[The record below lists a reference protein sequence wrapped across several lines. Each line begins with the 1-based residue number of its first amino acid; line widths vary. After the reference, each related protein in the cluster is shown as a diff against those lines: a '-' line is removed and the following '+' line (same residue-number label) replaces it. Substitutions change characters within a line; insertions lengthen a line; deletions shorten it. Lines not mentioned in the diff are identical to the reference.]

1 MKIVQSLAVIS
12 PGAVGVVC
20 DWCGT
25 VHLRNQRPRQHEV
38 TFRTWL
44 RIGDDG
50 SEIAADICVGCAR
63 QQSRGPNTVIG
74 RLVSDASSTVPKDYT
89 VYRYAAFDIASNQIV
104 RVQSLIP
111 FSERT
116 I

>member
-1 MKIVQSLAVIS
+1 MKIVRSMTLVN
-12 PGAVGVVC
+12 PKVVGVVC

-25 VHLRNQRPRQHEV
+25 VRLRNQQPRQHEE
-38 TFRTWL
+38 TFRTRL

-50 SEIAADICVGCAR
+50 SEIAADICGGCAR

-74 RLVSDASSTVPKDYT
+74 RLVSDASSTAPKDYT

-111 FSERT
+111 FSERA